1 MIKETS
7 LGGYCRQSER
17 LQSCRQSL
25 SNGRDEKGFEMRYIL
40 EVHVICEAYEKS
52 GGGGMWLDV

>member
-1 MIKETS
+1 MRGYS
-7 LGGYCRQSER
+7 LVD
-17 LQSCRQSL
+17 QSL

-40 EVHVICEAYEKS
+40 EVHVICEASEKS